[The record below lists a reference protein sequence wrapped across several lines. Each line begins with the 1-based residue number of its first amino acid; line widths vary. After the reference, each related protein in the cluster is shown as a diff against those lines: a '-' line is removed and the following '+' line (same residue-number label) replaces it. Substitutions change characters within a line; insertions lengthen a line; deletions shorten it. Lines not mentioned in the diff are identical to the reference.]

1 MNEPVSAAWVRI
13 VGKGGNYHGLQ
24 VSNIVF
30 TLHGVVKVNSEHGI
44 QLIGQREQVRS
55 KTAIYATIK
64 SEGSS
69 ITFVSILMLAKV
81 LTIMQSCLNE
91 EYNFT

>member
-1 MNEPVSAAWVRI
+1 MRI

-24 VSNIVF
+24 ASNIVF
-30 TLHGVVKVNSEHGI
+30 TLHGVVKVNSERGI

-69 ITFVSILMLAKV
+69 ITFISILLLAIV
-81 LTIMQSCLNE
+81 LTTIRQSCLNE
-91 EYNFT
+91 DYIFN